1 MSERRGWLSGT
12 APDSRLKDRGSIPGR
27 SSFQSQL
34 SVLTYF
40 GIRSTPCTAAVRKD
54 PGHSTK
60 VTAKHAS
67 TLPMWL
73 PLTL

>member
-1 MSERRGWLSGT
+1 MAQWYSARLEIERSWF
-12 APDSRLKDRGSIPGR
+12 DSRQK
-27 SSFQSQL
+27 QL
-34 SVLTYF
+34 PKSAFCADSYF

-60 VTAKHAS
+60 VTAKHAC